1 MEEGRLLLY
10 TWIGGLHRITGLLL
24 VGFIACCIWARKALL
39 LVGFSKIVSSIG
51 GAFGVNIAVDC
62 CARSTDFSV
71 RSQRTVFFCP
81 AIYSIISV
89 ARNEWKKVSSR
100 VMAVSN
106 GNGILQH
113 LGLMTP

>member
-24 VGFIACCIWARKALL
+24 VGFIACCIWARKVLL

-71 RSQRTVFFCP
+71 RSQRTVFFVQQFTQ
-81 AIYSIISV
+81 SSV
-89 ARNEWKKVSSR
+89 LHATSGKRSQV
-100 VMAVSN
+100 V
-106 GNGILQH
+106 
-113 LGLMTP
+113 